1 MALLDDIKLALKI
14 DGNDANTEIN
24 DLITAA
30 EDDLELSGI
39 TAALIVSTDPLIK
52 RLITLYCKANYG
64 YEDPVYAAKFL
75 EAYQSLRNHLVM
87 SGDYSAYDVAAGS

>member
-1 MALLDDIKLALKI
+1 MALLDDVKLALRV
-14 DGNDANTEIN
+14 DGTDSNTELN
-24 DLITAA
+24 DLIDAA
-30 EDDLELSGI
+30 MDDLELSGI
-39 TAALIVSTDPLIK
+39 TAALIVDTDPLIK
-52 RLITLYCKANYG
+52 RLITLYCKANFG